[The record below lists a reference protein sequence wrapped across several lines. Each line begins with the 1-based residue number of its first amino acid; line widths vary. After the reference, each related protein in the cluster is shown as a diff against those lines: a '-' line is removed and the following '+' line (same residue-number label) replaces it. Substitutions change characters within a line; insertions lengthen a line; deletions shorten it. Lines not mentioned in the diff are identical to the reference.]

1 VCLEERSRSDF
12 LKCSESGKQ
21 VFFQKITLHMRA
33 LYQILLLLRR
43 IIYNNKES
51 CGVLKGFFRVQE
63 FGFSSRMKAGD
74 YSSS

>member
-1 VCLEERSRSDF
+1 MCLEERSRSDF

-33 LYQILLLLRR
+33 LYQVLLLLRR

-51 CGVLKGFFRVQE
+51 CGVLKGFFSGPGIRVFKSDE
-63 FGFSSRMKAGD
+63 GWRL
-74 YSSS
+74 